1 MQLKRLFWKIM
12 KNIHH
17 ETKRKNSKEK
27 LKHGDDD
34 RMQGFHTCLFE
45 ILERY
50 SIEHR
55 YYQEL

>member
-1 MQLKRLFWKIM
+1 M
-12 KNIHH
+12 KKNLHH

-34 RMQGFHTCLFE
+34 RMQSSHTCLFE

-50 SIEHR
+50 SVNMDIIKSCEGC
-55 YYQEL
+55 ETLLSC